1 MSAAL
6 RVSLLGVGVW
16 TPAAPSWMAL
26 QALLAG
32 IEPEPQSAPAAQIL
46 TPGERRR
53 APLSVRLAVEAAA
66 QAIAASGLD
75 ATTMASVFA
84 SAYGDSTITD
94 ELARTLAGAPT
105 EVSPTRFTH
114 SVLNAAAGHWSM
126 ATGCHA
132 ASSAVCAGKFT
143 FAAGLLEAAL
153 QAVDARAPVL
163 LVASDIATVGPLVE
177 VAPIALPFACALV
190 LAPSPADAPRLRLR
204 TRAATATAREHLP
217 QQARAAAWYKQNPC
231 ARSLALLEAL
241 ARGGPSRLRLALA
254 PALALDIEIEA

>member
-1 MSAAL
+1 MSATL

-32 IEPEPQSAPAAQIL
+32 IEPEPQTAPAAQIL
-46 TPGERRR
+46 APGERRR
-53 APLSVRLAVEAAA
+53 APLAVRLAVEAAA
-66 QAIAASGLD
+66 PAIAASGLD

-132 ASSAVCAGKFT
+132 ASSAVCAGEFT

-163 LVASDIATVGPLVE
+163 LVASDIATVGPLAE
-177 VAPIALPFACALV
+177 VAPVALPFACALV
-190 LAPSPADAPRLRLR
+190 LASPSADAPRLRLR
-204 TRAATATAREHLP
+204 TRAAAARERLP
-217 QQARAAAWYKQNPC
+217 QQARMAAWYKQNPC

-254 PALALDIEIEA
+254 PALTLDIEIEA